1 MLALSDTLSDMT
13 GVYFYTLILSFASGI
28 FLRSFFVIKTAM
40 IVWLLVVSF
49 SLFVW
54 AFRKRNTPSV
64 RGVLLL
70 SCLMFGIATGCGR
83 INLAEYLAPSALLS
97 SEVGSV
103 HTYTGQIIREPEAAS
118 NGTNIV
124 VQVGKELVL
133 IKTDRHT
140 DVHYGDTVSVTG
152 KLAWPE
158 PFMTDLGRTFD
169 YPGYLRAKGV
179 TYTMSFAKVSV
190 TDATT
195 GNPVLR
201 FLFRAKE
208 RFVTAL
214 TDVLPEPEV
223 GLGEGLLLGVN
234 HALSSSLETI
244 FRRAG
249 IIHIVVLSGYNIQ
262 LVVQFVLLLLAG
274 FLPLRARAVVGI
286 VAIIGFALVVGLGAS
301 VVRASVMAALA
312 LVALLLGRRYA
323 VTRALFFAGA
333 VMLCMN
339 PYLLVYDVGFQLS
352 FMATLGLLLLSSQLT
367 GLVTWVPEK
376 FGVRE
381 FLLSTLA
388 TQIAV
393 LPILLYSMGQ
403 FSIIS
408 FVVNVLVLP
417 VVSIAMLLTF
427 CTGVIAL
434 VSHPLALL
442 LGYAAYAVLG
452 YIIGIA
458 TRCAAVPFAVVTV
471 PLFPWYA
478 VVLSY
483 LALGTWLY
491 YRIARKSGSVG
502 VTAVDVS
509 AVADWT
515 VVEETDNTVTE
526 KGPVTVTSPS
536 SQVSHTDTP
545 IFFR

>member
-1 MLALSDTLSDMT
+1 
-13 GVYFYTLILSFASGI
+13 
-28 FLRSFFVIKTAM
+28 
-40 IVWLLVVSF
+40 
-49 SLFVW
+49 
-54 AFRKRNTPSV
+54 
-64 RGVLLL
+64 
-70 SCLMFGIATGCGR
+70 
-83 INLAEYLAPSALLS
+83 
-97 SEVGSV
+97 
-103 HTYTGQIIREPEAAS
+103 
-118 NGTNIV
+118 
-124 VQVGKELVL
+124 
-133 IKTDRHT
+133 
-140 DVHYGDTVSVTG
+140 
-152 KLAWPE
+152 
-158 PFMTDLGRTFD
+158 
-169 YPGYLRAKGV
+169 
-179 TYTMSFAKVSV
+179 
-190 TDATT
+190 
-195 GNPVLR
+195 
-201 FLFRAKE
+201 
-208 RFVTAL
+208 
-214 TDVLPEPEV
+214 
-223 GLGEGLLLGVN
+223 
-234 HALSSSLETI
+234 
-244 FRRAG
+244 
-249 IIHIVVLSGYNIQ
+249 
-262 LVVQFVLLLLAG
+262 
-274 FLPLRARAVVGI
+274 
-286 VAIIGFALVVGLGAS
+286 
-301 VVRASVMAALA
+301 MAALA

-352 FMATLGLLLLSSQLT
+352 FMATLGLLLLSPQLT

-393 LPILLYSMGQ
+393 LPILLYNIGQ

-478 VVLSY
+478 IVLSY
-483 LALGTWLY
+483 LTLGTWLY
-491 YRIARKSGSVG
+491 YRIARKSGAAG
-502 VTAVDVS
+502 VATVDVS

-515 VVEETDNTVTE
+515 VVEEADNTVTE

>member
-1 MLALSDTLSDMT
+1 MT

-234 HALSSSLETI
+234 HALSTSLETI

-352 FMATLGLLLLSSQLT
+352 FMATLGLLLLSPQLT

-393 LPILLYSMGQ
+393 LPILLYNIGQ

-478 VVLSY
+478 IVLSY
-483 LALGTWLY
+483 LTLGTWLY
-491 YRIARKSGSVG
+491 YRIARKSGAAG
-502 VTAVDVS
+502 VATVDVS

-515 VVEETDNTVTE
+515 VVEEADNTVTE